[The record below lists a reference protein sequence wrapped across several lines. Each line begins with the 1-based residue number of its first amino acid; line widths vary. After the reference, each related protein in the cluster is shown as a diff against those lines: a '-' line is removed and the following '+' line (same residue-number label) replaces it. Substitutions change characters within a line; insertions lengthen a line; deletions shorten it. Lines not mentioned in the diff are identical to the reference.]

1 MAPRNSKRQTAVSR
15 FPEKAAA
22 QSQTPQFPQP
32 ASQEAEV
39 SLLGSI
45 LINPQACALVADLL
59 SPEDFYFPGNRLV
72 ARVVWELFDA
82 NSRIDTVIVHEEL
95 TKRKW
100 IDTVGGSDYFF
111 KLEESVPD
119 SSHAEHYAKIVKH
132 NSLLRSLIGACH
144 EIIEDAH
151 NSPDSVEQV
160 LDRSESKILSVAQSL
175 ARGDA
180 VHIKPLLHQVLE
192 QIDARLRAGGGA
204 ITGIPSGLPDLDML
218 TSGFQP
224 SELIVLAARPSMGK
238 TTLALNI
245 AEHAAVREKLP
256 VAIFSLE
263 SSAERIAHN
272 ILCSHAKIDAHKMRT
287 GFLSKEEWPKIGMAC
302 GALSEVPIHI
312 EDTMPLSTFALK
324 TKARR
329 LKSQYNIRLIIVDYL
344 QMMDTYREFSRMENR
359 QQEIAEISRQLKS
372 LAKELK
378 IPVLAISQLNRAP
391 EERKGGRPRLSDLRE
406 SGAIEQDADVV
417 LLLWREGFYE
427 EDMEKPKKK
436 TDIARLEVA
445 KQRNGP
451 NGVIKLLFN
460 GSCLKFEPLTRDV
473 DAGEFGT
480 REGGEEF

>member
-1 MAPRNSKRQTAVSR
+1 M
-15 FPEKAAA
+15 
-22 QSQTPQFPQP
+22 
-32 ASQEAEV
+32 
-39 SLLGSI
+39 
-45 LINPQACALVADLL
+45 L

-72 ARVVWELFDA
+72 AKVIWELFDS

-100 IDTVGGSDYFF
+100 IDSVGGSDYFF
-111 KLEESVPD
+111 KLEEAVPD
-119 SSHAEHYAKIVKH
+119 ASHAQHYAKIVKDK
-132 NSLLRSLIGACH
+132 SLLRSLITACH
-144 EIIEDAH
+144 EIIEDSH
-151 NSPDSVEQV
+151 NSPDSIDQI
-160 LDRSESKILSVAQSL
+160 LDRSESKILAVAQDL
-175 ARGDA
+175 AVGEA
-180 VHIKPLLHQVLE
+180 VHIKSLLHQVLE
-192 QIDARLRAGGGA
+192 QIDSRLRAGGGP
-204 ITGIPSGLPDLDML
+204 ITGVPSGLPDLDML

-272 ILCSHAKIDAHKMRT
+272 ILCSHARIDAHKMRT

-302 GALSEVPIHI
+302 GALSDVPIHI

-329 LKSQYNIRLIIVDYL
+329 LKAKYDIRLVIVDYL
-344 QMMDTYREFSRMENR
+344 QMMETYREFRRAENR

-427 EDMEKPKKK
+427 DDPERPKKK

-451 NGVIKLLFN
+451 NGMIKLLFN
-460 GSCLKFEPLTRDV
+460 GSCLRFEPLTRDI
-473 DAGEFGT
+473 DAGEFDT
-480 REGGEEF
+480 RKIGEEF